1 MTIRSSILADI
12 AGVKKRDPAARSSP
26 EIAVVYSGLHA
37 LWLHRV
43 AFKLWNNGHTATA
56 RIIAS
61 MSRVLTGVEI
71 HPAAVIGNGLFI
83 DHASGVVI
91 GETAEVGD
99 DVTIYQGVTLGGTSL
114 EPGKRHPTLG
124 DGVIVGAGAKILGP
138 ITVGARSRIGAN
150 SVVVRDVPE
159 DAVVVGIP
167 GQVIERSH
175 PTAPRSDRGDEGTYA
190 PDLVGASLNT
200 LFRRLD
206 ELERKVTG
214 DSIIS
219 KDVRPTDEGTWRG
232 EDFSI

>member
-1 MTIRSSILADI
+1 MLSSIRSDI
-12 AGVKKRDPAARSSP
+12 AGVKERDPAARSSL

-43 AFKLWNNGHTATA
+43 ASKLWMNGYTVPA
-56 RIIAS
+56 RILAS
-61 MSRVLTGVEI
+61 FSRVLTGVEI
-71 HPAAVIGNGLFI
+71 HPAATIGAQLFI

-91 GETAEVGD
+91 GETTVIGD
-99 DVTIYQGVTLGGTSL
+99 HVTLYQGVTLGGTSL

-138 ITVGARSRIGAN
+138 ITVGSRSRIGAN

-159 DAVVVGIP
+159 DAVVVGVP

-175 PTAPRSDRGDEGTYA
+175 PEVERSNRGDEGIYS

-206 ELERKVTG
+206 ELEQKVTG
-214 DSIIS
+214 DLVTAR
-219 KDVRPTDEGTWRG
+219 DVRPSDDGTWRG